1 MIIIKLLKF
10 KYSFKKNKKVEILL
24 LDDNYANL
32 KFKNRTVSVVNFQEL
47 NFYYFFKSI
56 FYYFF
61 KNNEKL
67 KIKRLYWKLLIRDFD
82 PIVAIGH
89 ELNMRIFE
97 FKDLFPYKK
106 TIAYQFSQYWDIHIE
121 RSRDQLTGKKC
132 DYFFIFREWEKK
144 IFNVID
150 TKFIIS
156 GSIKN
161 NEKITVPEEKKYD
174 LMFISEFRKLD
185 PKTIN
190 KIKKGYHS
198 YTFANRSI
206 DMSFKDVC
214 SIYVLNIINN
224 FRNKKNIQ
232 LSVARSSIRKDKK
245 HKLSKEDEMK
255 FFNEYL
261 NDFHVEEI
269 DSFQL
274 AEKSDVI
281 ICITSNLG
289 PELLARGKKVLFL
302 NLNSLTH
309 DWPFLPTD
317 EGSFWYKGKKPEK
330 IQEKIEYLLSLSS
343 NEWTKVL
350 NDTNIKM
357 NFDPQNSKLK
367 DLVDKIC
374 QKEKTTRNYH

>member
-1 MIIIKLLKF
+1 M
-10 KYSFKKNKKVEILL
+10 
-24 LDDNYANL
+24 
-32 KFKNRTVSVVNFQEL
+32 
-47 NFYYFFKSI
+47 
-56 FYYFF
+56 
-61 KNNEKL
+61 
-67 KIKRLYWKLLIRDFD
+67 
-82 PIVAIGH
+82 G
-89 ELNMRIFE
+89 
-97 FKDLFPYKK
+97 
-106 TIAYQFSQYWDIHIE
+106 
-121 RSRDQLTGKKC
+121 
-132 DYFFIFREWEKK
+132 KK

-156 GSIKN
+156 GSVKS

-190 KIKKGYHS
+190 KIKQGYHS

-245 HKLSKEDEMK
+245 YKLSKADEMK

-261 NDFHVEEI
+261 NNFHVEEI

-317 EGSFWYKGKKPEK
+317 EGPFWYKGKKPEK

-357 NFDPQNSKLK
+357 NFDAQNSKLK

-374 QKEKTTRNYH
+374 HKEKNT

>member
-1 MIIIKLLKF
+1 MNIFRLLSYKF
-10 KYSFKKNKKVEILL
+10 SFKKNSKVEILL
-24 LDDNYANL
+24 LDDNYSFLSFENKKVAVINFKEINIYYIL
-32 KFKNRTVSVVNFQEL
+32 LTLIYFLFRNKNKFNF
-47 NFYYFFKSI
+47 K
-56 FYYFF
+56 
-61 KNNEKL
+61 K
-67 KIKRLYWKLLIRDFD
+67 LYWKILMDDYD

-89 ELNMRIFE
+89 DMNMRIFS
-97 FKDLFPYKK
+97 FKEMYPEKK
-106 TIAYQFSQYWDIHIE
+106 TIAYQLGHYWDIHVE
-121 RSRDQLTGKKC
+121 RSRELYSGKKC
-132 DYFFIFREWEKK
+132 DYFFIFRDWETKK

-156 GSIKN
+156 GSVKS
-161 NEKITVPEEKKYD
+161 NEKITIPEKKKYD

-190 KIKKGYHS
+190 RIKQGYHS

-206 DMSFKDVC
+206 EMNFKDVC
-214 SIYVLNIINN
+214 TIYVLDIINN
-224 FRNKKNIQ
+224 FQNRKNIQ
-232 LSVARSSIRKDKK
+232 LSVARSSIRKDKNN
-245 HKLSKEDEMK
+245 KLSKTDEMK

-261 NDFHVEEI
+261 NNFHVEEI

-281 ICITSNLG
+281 ICISSNLG

-309 DWPFLPTD
+309 DWPFLPSD
-317 EGSFWYKGKKPEK
+317 EGPFWYKGKKPEK

-357 NFDPQNSKLK
+357 NFDAQNSKLK

-374 QKEKTTRNYH
+374 YKEKNT

>member
-1 MIIIKLLKF
+1 VNIFRLISYKF
-10 KYSFKKNKKVEILL
+10 SFKKNSKVEILL
-24 LDDNYANL
+24 LDDNYSFLSFENKKVAVIN
-32 KFKNRTVSVVNFQEL
+32 FKEI
-47 NFYYFFKSI
+47 NFYYILLTLIYFLFRNKNKLNFK
-56 FYYFF
+56 
-61 KNNEKL
+61 K
-67 KIKRLYWKLLIRDFD
+67 LYWKILMDDFD
-82 PIVAIGH
+82 PIVAIGNDM
-89 ELNMRIFE
+89 NMRIFS
-97 FKDLFPYKK
+97 FKEMYPEKK
-106 TIAYQFSQYWDIHIE
+106 TIAYQLGHYWDIHVE
-121 RSRDQLTGKKC
+121 RSRDQLSGKKC

-156 GSIKN
+156 GSVKS

-245 HKLSKEDEMK
+245 YKLSKADEMK

-261 NDFHVEEI
+261 NNFHVEEI

-317 EGSFWYKGKKPEK
+317 EGPFWYKGKKPEK

-357 NFDPQNSKLK
+357 NFDAQNSKLK

-374 QKEKTTRNYH
+374 HKEKNT